1 MSLLEAFLR
10 ADPPRHFSE
19 GLLQNLIY
27 MYELIADKAGRERR
41 LKVLEGVARRCGLD
55 DLLASPIF
63 SPNAGLNVNPN
74 ASLNPGGNAPPQT
87 PVSNMA
93 GGGIENPPL
102 STGR

>member
-1 MSLLEAFLR
+1 MSLLESFLR

-27 MYELIADKAGRERR
+27 MYELIADKGGRERR

-74 ASLNPGGNAPPQT
+74 SNPNSNAPPQT
-87 PVSNMA
+87 PVSNMT
-93 GGGIENPPL
+93 GGGMENPPL